1 VVIKDEYYAKQDR
14 VDEGNELMCLEHIE
28 GFYYNKNDYKN
39 KKPDK
44 TDSRQGSTLHAESN
58 FSTFSNL

>member
-1 VVIKDEYYAKQDR
+1 